1 MGSERRSTR
10 LAGKRRVDAPSL
22 AAPSTS
28 SVGAPAAAPTGTL
41 TRDKRR
47 PSVALKPGLHPV
59 LAASPPEEAGY
70 ARSPRA
76 AVGVRGLWSLLPEEV
91 SQGFQFASMTLLKHH
106 ITQSGVPPCL
116 MDAAAVQDHHQEL
129 FCGSTGHAASQLHL
143 VSQLRHHP
151 ERRPAAAEGHSQS
164 AGTEAPQAV
173 SARMLAFCK
182 TPSPVAC

>member
-1 MGSERRSTR
+1 MGCERRSTR
-10 LAGKRRVDAPSL
+10 LTGKRKVDAPSL

-28 SVGAPAAAPTGTL
+28 AARTGTL

-91 SQGFQFASMTLLKHH
+91 SQGFQFASMTLLKHSIISH
-106 ITQSGVPPCL
+106 N
-116 MDAAAVQDHHQEL
+116 
-129 FCGSTGHAASQLHL
+129 L
-143 VSQLRHHP
+143 VSL
-151 ERRPAAAEGHSQS
+151 
-164 AGTEAPQAV
+164 
-173 SARMLAFCK
+173 LA
-182 TPSPVAC
+182 S